1 MSAVL
6 QFLFDLHRPRFNVL
20 AMNQLVSPRS
30 AKTPLPASLTRVKNH
45 FAVWTMLALLLT
57 LGVARAD
64 GPDEDYVTVMSTIS
78 AADSLNLH
86 GNTSQAHAQYIQAWQ
101 ELSAL
106 HRTNPDWKND
116 IVTYRLKSLAE
127 KIAATA
133 EVPAA
138 PASTDTTT
146 GKTNSG
152 AGSSVAKTAKAQVKL
167 LDAGSEPRTALR
179 LHPSA
184 GDQQTLTM
192 TMKMGMDM
200 TMAGK
205 SNPSVSIPPMAMTMV
220 VDVKSVAP
228 NGDIS
233 YTVTYDDVSV
243 ATDTNTLPAVEAAMK
258 SALAGI
264 KGMSGTGKLSSH
276 GIHLGMQMKLPPNA
290 NPQMTQIMNQMKDS
304 FSSSALP
311 LPEEAVGVGAKW
323 EYKTKLKSQGM
334 TIDQTITSELVSI
347 DGDHATLRNT
357 ILQSA
362 ANQKVQNSAMPGL
375 KVDLAKLTGTGT
387 GTSTLDLS
395 KLLPVAATLD
405 EKTETSMAINMG
417 QQKQNMDMTMN
428 INIAIESK

>member
-1 MSAVL
+1 
-6 QFLFDLHRPRFNVL
+6 
-20 AMNQLVSPRS
+20 
-30 AKTPLPASLTRVKNH
+30 
-45 FAVWTMLALLLT
+45 MLLLLLT
-57 LGVARAD
+57 LCVARAA
-64 GPDEDYVTVMSTIS
+64 GPDDDYVAIFSIIND
-78 AADSLNLH
+78 ADNLNKN
-86 GNTSQAHAQYIQAWQ
+86 GNTSQAHAKYIQAQQ
-101 ELSAL
+101 ELL
-106 HRTNPDWKND
+106 VLKQTNPNWNSR
-116 IVTYRLKSLAE
+116 IVNYRLNSLAE
-127 KIAATA
+127 KIADTA
-133 EVPAA
+133 EKPMA
-138 PASTDTTT
+138 PASSDTNADKT
-146 GKTNSG
+146 G
-152 AGSSVAKTAKAQVKL
+152 SVAAVVKSQVKL
-167 LDAGSEPRTALR
+167 LDAGSEPRRALR
-179 LHPSA
+179 LHPDA
-184 GDQQTLTM
+184 GDKQTLNM

-205 SNPSVSIPPMAMTMV
+205 SNPSVSIPPMAITMV

-233 YTVTYDDVSV
+233 YAVTYDDVSV

-290 NPQMTQIMNQMKDS
+290 NPQMTQVMNQMKDS

-347 DGDHATLRNT
+347 DGDHATMRNT

-362 ANQKVQNSAMPGL
+362 ANQKVQNPAMPGL

-395 KLLPVAATLD
+395 KLLPVSATLD
-405 EKTETSMAINMG
+405 EKTETSMAVNMG
-417 QQKQNMDMTMN
+417 QQKQDVDMTMN
-428 INIAIESK
+428 INIILESK